1 MTSLSPVAGKA
12 ENSVMRRL
20 FGDNTATDD
29 ARTDE
34 ELLSISPEKAQAE
47 STASIIERLEKARTE
62 EVDPRTIFKQE
73 KSVFGLGPPKDVF
86 SVEVEKLFSPKVREF
101 VRDYYAR

>member
-20 FGDNTATDD
+20 FGDNAATDD

-34 ELLSISPEKAQAE
+34 ELLSISPEEAQAE
-47 STASIIERLEKARTE
+47 RKKRLWTRSYKRRIFGGSRKALF
-62 EVDPRTIFKQE
+62 PR
-73 KSVFGLGPPKDVF
+73 S
-86 SVEVEKLFSPKVREF
+86 S
-101 VRDYYAR
+101 